1 MKSELEVEPELGLE
15 VRPEAEP
22 EADSESTEL
31 SWSLSCTS
39 VSASSSSW
47 APQVCLFSV
56 SVREDVLLHDVSER
70 SSGERIHKTQH
81 THKTSNSGP
90 VSVYLLLKYRPTA
103 EPSVDAAEC
112 P

>member
-1 MKSELEVEPELGLE
+1 MNGYSSSSVKSELEVEPELGLE
-15 VRPEAEP
+15 VRPEAGP

-56 SVREDVLLHDVSER
+56 SVRENVLLHDVSER

-81 THKTSNSGP
+81 THKTSSFGIPSAEILTNS
-90 VSVYLLLKYRPTA
+90 
-103 EPSVDAAEC
+103 
-112 P
+112 